1 MTLCGENLKSKII
14 KSKINKVEAIIKLEN
29 AVIRQQKNT
38 ILKDV
43 SLEIKEGEFVYLI
56 GKVGSG
62 KTSLLKTLYA
72 ELPLVYGK
80 GEVAGY
86 QLSKIKKSQIAY
98 LRRKC
103 GIVFQDF
110 KLLTDRNV
118 YANLEFVLK
127 ATGWKDKKAIKE
139 RINEVLDKVEL
150 PDKRDKFPHQL
161 SGGEQQRIV
170 LARALLNAPPI
181 ILADEPTGN
190 IDPETSYRLVE
201 LLKDICD
208 SGKTVVIATHQY
220 DLIKHF
226 PGKVFR
232 CENGV
237 LQEDFSFAENQ
248 AAMATIISENSVIN
262 IESLTEEIEEPTVVH
277 EVISLNEDPEPLSST
292 EPTLQEV
299 QEITLVT
306 EDSEITDSTTIL
318 IEEQI
323 TKEPQEA
330 AEENVSSENDETKKK
345 DDNGPDI
352 VGFELI

>member
-277 EVISLNEDPEPLSST
+277 EVISLNEDPEILSPT
-292 EPTLQEV
+292 EPTLQEM
-299 QEITLVT
+299 QENTLVT